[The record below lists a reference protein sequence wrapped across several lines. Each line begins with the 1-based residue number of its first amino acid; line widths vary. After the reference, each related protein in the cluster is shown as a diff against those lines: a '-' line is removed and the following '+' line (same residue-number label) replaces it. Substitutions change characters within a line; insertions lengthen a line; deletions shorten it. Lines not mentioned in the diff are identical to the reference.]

1 MLRRMAQAAQLPGHS
16 EHLQRMRG
24 VNAAEAT
31 RAAASNLSGDDQ
43 MLLPLFDAIKGFA
56 EADDSAEPVPLP
68 SGLTGFQRAM
78 VRVRVR
84 VTVTVTVRIRVRVS
98 VRVRVRVRVALR
110 PHRLPARHGKG

>member
-1 MLRRMAQAAQLPGHS
+1 
-16 EHLQRMRG
+16 MRG
-24 VNAAEAT
+24 VNAAEASPHPHPHPDLNPNPNPIPNPNPNQAT

-78 VRVRVR
+78 VRQY
-84 VTVTVTVRIRVRVS
+84 S
-98 VRVRVRVRVALR
+98 
-110 PHRLPARHGKG
+110 PEPSPEP

>member
-1 MLRRMAQAAQLPGHS
+1 MQNRAASSRHADMLRRMAHAAQLPGHS

-78 VRVRVR
+78 VHQYCEELGVKLSSRG
-84 VTVTVTVRIRVRVS
+84 
-98 VRVRVRVRVALR
+98 AE
-110 PHRLPARHGKG
+110 P